1 MQLRE
6 KDILGCLPPLASVL
20 GNTYGVHVR
29 IGGADACTD
38 GNMITFIARRL
49 WGRAAASGQGLYRP

>member
-6 KDILGCLPPLASVL
+6 KDILGCLPLLASVL

-29 IGGADACTD
+29 IGGSDACTD
-38 GNMITFIARRL
+38 GNMMM
-49 WGRAAASGQGLYRP
+49 RAVKNPLGEA